1 MMDRQ
6 EITRKVLNL
15 VSAVFKED
23 IAGLNFNTEMG
34 LLKNFDSLEQLNLFL
49 KIEQEFKT
57 NFDMQDL
64 VRMKTVRDIVEGVA
78 ARKL

>member
-1 MMDRQ
+1 MDRQ
-6 EITRKVLNL
+6 EITRKTLGL
-15 VSAVFKED
+15 VSVVFRED
-23 IAGLNFNTEMG
+23 IAGLNFETEIG
-34 LLKNFDSLEQLNLFL
+34 RLKNFDSLEQLNLFL

-64 VRMKTVRDIVEGVA
+64 ARMKTVRDIVEGVA

>member
-6 EITRKVLNL
+6 EITRKTLGL
-15 VSAVFKED
+15 VSVVFRED
-23 IAGLNFNTEMG
+23 IAGLNFETEIG
-34 LLKNFDSLEQLNLFL
+34 RLKNFDSLEQLNLFL

-64 VRMKTVRDIVEGVA
+64 ARMKTVRDIVEGVA

>member
-1 MMDRQ
+1 MDRQ
-6 EITRKVLNL
+6 EITRKTLGL

-23 IAGLNFNTEMG
+23 PAGLNFETEIG
-34 LLKNFDSLEQLNLFL
+34 RLKNFDSLEQLNLFL

-64 VRMKTVRDIVEGVA
+64 ARMKTVRDIVEGVA